1 MIYTT
6 KDICDLQIASNCGNF
21 FPKSNNCDY
30 KVTLL
35 TSGRRFKVF
44 IGMRLNSR
52 KILVIYIHDR
62 IQNSNHNNIC
72 FESKSGIFF
81 SFHTRDYILSRKFS
95 FYKSF
100 NWLCKRKFSKTLS
113 GLFTRG
119 RNNFCQIKNFHIK
132 NLLWKGKNNSLYK
145 LRKDIRK
152 PQSKSWVRE
161 ITIEIGVSWTLKKCN
176 QNAVRFVFYNK
187 FTSFSFVLFSKYFS
201 FFREPLILSRR
212 YNLSCSTYLTL
223 GISLSEKLG
232 TVVKLI
238 ISNKNE
244 HALEMS

>member
-72 FESKSGIFF
+72 FESKSGIF
-81 SFHTRDYILSRKFS
+81 LA
-95 FYKSF
+95 
-100 NWLCKRKFSKTLS
+100 
-113 GLFTRG
+113 FTHEIIYCRE
-119 RNNFCQIKNFHIK
+119 NFHSTRALIGYVK
-132 NLLWKGKNNSLYK
+132 GNFQRHFPGYLLAE
-145 LRKDIRK
+145 
-152 PQSKSWVRE
+152 E
-161 ITIEIGVSWTLKKCN
+161 II
-176 QNAVRFVFYNK
+176 FVK
-187 FTSFSFVLFSKYFS
+187 
-201 FFREPLILSRR
+201 
-212 YNLSCSTYLTL
+212 
-223 GISLSEKLG
+223 
-232 TVVKLI
+232 
-238 ISNKNE
+238 
-244 HALEMS
+244 